1 MEPRHDGPWEH
12 RSAPLGREQEELLVR
27 YGLPGQHLSE
37 LAIGLDAFEAL
48 MMQRDLSM
56 VKRIDA
62 RAERKAFYRHRFQD
76 DPTALVAW
84 RFARSPRTPA
94 KKVKA
99 EGVLP
104 ALPPGSGSADPL
116 P

>member
-1 MEPRHDGPWEH
+1 
-12 RSAPLGREQEELLVR
+12 VR
-27 YGLPGQHLSE
+27 YRLPADHLGE

-56 VKRIDA
+56 VKRIDT
-62 RAERKAFYRHRFQD
+62 RAERKAFNRHRFQD

-94 KKVKA
+94 KKPVEKVKDA
-99 EGVLP
+99 GVLP
-104 ALPPGSGSADPL
+104 ALPPGSGSTDPMH
-116 P
+116 

>member
-1 MEPRHDGPWEH
+1 
-12 RSAPLGREQEELLVR
+12 VR